1 MTKEEAIEILQNDIR
16 WAKEN
21 RYPYI
26 SEVKVTA
33 LKMAVEAL
41 EQSKTGHWLH
51 WSRSSEC
58 SVCGYDTGK
67 YECES
72 KYCPNCGA
80 RMESEVKA

>member
-1 MTKEEAIEILQNDIR
+1 MTADEAIDILQNDIR

-41 EQSKTGHWLH
+41 EQEPKTGHWINGNYH
-51 WSRSSEC
+51 IRCSEC
-58 SVCGYDTGK
+58 GEDYP
-67 YECES
+67 YRLRN
-72 KYCPNCGA
+72 YCPNCGA
-80 RMESEVKA
+80 KMESEE